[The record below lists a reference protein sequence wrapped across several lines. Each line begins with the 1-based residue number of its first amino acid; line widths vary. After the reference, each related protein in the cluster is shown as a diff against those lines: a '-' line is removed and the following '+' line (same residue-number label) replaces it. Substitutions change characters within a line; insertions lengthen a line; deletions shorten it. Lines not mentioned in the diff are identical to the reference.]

1 MADKQIRFS
10 WRGWTTFVITI
21 SFIVDTISGIILYI
35 APHGRIANWTGWTI
49 WGLDKDAWAAIH
61 TIFGYLL
68 LIIAG
73 VHLYYNWKMFMHFI
87 WSKIRKALNLRWEL
101 ITATL
106 LCLFVFLG
114 TIWNIPP
121 FSTTMSVGESLKES
135 WEESKAGTPIAQGEQ
150 LSLQDFAT
158 KIQVPVDQLLD
169 SLRSEGYEVENA
181 EQTLE
186 EIAEQNNTSPDKLYE
201 AMKSGDVQPTLPRTT
216 QGSGLGRKTLEAISA
231 EQGLSID
238 EVLSRLKQKGIS
250 AQPGDKL
257 KDVASEH
264 EKSALEIQNIITGKE
279 E

>member
-1 MADKQIRFS
+1 MTDKQQMFS

-35 APHGRIANWTGWTI
+35 APPGRIANWTNWTI
-49 WGLDKDAWAAIH
+49 WGLDKDEWAAIH

-73 VHLYYNWKMFMHFI
+73 VHLYYNWKMFMNFI
-87 WSKIRKALNLRWEL
+87 WNKIRKALNRRWEL

-114 TIWNIPP
+114 TLWNIPP
-121 FSTTMSVGESLKES
+121 FSNTMSIGQTLKDS
-135 WEESKAGTPIAQGEQ
+135 WAESKVEVPIVHAELMS
-150 LSLQDFAT
+150 LSDFAE
-158 KIQVPVDQLLD
+158 KIQVPPDELLS
-169 SLRSEGYEVENA
+169 SLNSKGYTVQNT
-181 EQTLE
+181 EQTLG

-201 AMKSGDVQPTLPRTT
+201 AMKSGEIQPTLPKTIE
-216 QGSGLGRKTLEAISA
+216 GSGLGRKTLEAISA

-238 EVLSRLKQKGIS
+238 EVLSRLKQKGIR
-250 AQPGDKL
+250 AQPGDRL
-257 KDVASEH
+257 KDVAEEH
-264 EKSALEIQNIITGKE
+264 EKSALEIHNIITGQE